1 MSGQLPQLRTKTFPL
16 EPYGGE
22 GEFTLRELSGM
33 TKQKITMGV
42 LRKASL
48 DLGRTDFLPNN
59 NPVVKN
65 KNGELSTEAV
75 LLMYS
80 FEIYKA
86 QIHASIIDGPGV
98 VDGKISADTIETF
111 SDKLIEG
118 LMEAI
123 LEFDGFPLEQK
134 DGRAQKKEQ

>member
-1 MSGQLPQLRTKTFPL
+1 MSGQLPKLRTKTFPL

-33 TKQKITMGV
+33 TKQKITMDV
-42 LRKASL
+42 LRKASI

-59 NPVVKN
+59 PTKREVKG
-65 KNGELSTEAV
+65 GELSIEAV
-75 LLMYS
+75 LMMYS

-86 QIHASIIDGPGV
+86 QILASVIDGPGV
-98 VDGKISADTIETF
+98 ENGRLSVEAVNSFRED
-111 SDKLIEG
+111 LIEG

-123 LEFDGFPLEQK
+123 LDFDKFPLVQTGGTE
-134 DGRAQKKEQ
+134 